1 MTADTSNELA
11 LRRRGER
18 ADRAV
23 AVGAFI
29 ACLVTGFFGGEP
41 APEPADVRSAQHA
54 ASVRVAQR

>member
-1 MTADTSNELA
+1 MSRNPSYDVV
-11 LRRRGER
+11 LRERGAR

-29 ACLVTGFFGGEP
+29 ACLVTGFFGTEP
-41 APEPADVRSAQHA
+41 APEPADVRQAQHA